1 MDGLVVW
8 GLTILEKRLK
18 EEKAAMLETENV
30 QHESDKKE
38 VRALKTANMQQRK
51 AEQKKQHIDQ
61 KVSHSAPKN
70 PIMQPDKNKKAF

>member
-61 KVSHSAPKN
+61 KASHSAPNN
-70 PIMQPDKNKKAF
+70 PIMQPDRNKKAF